1 MKTPTPKETPTRPVE
16 GIGYLNFLRAIEQ
29 RSGGKPRIG
38 ENTSLREETVNIGQD
53 PLMAFPL
60 HDLNRLMDG
69 KRGLPEVRNNIIG
82 FFGSNGALPLDI
94 TEEVYRWAES
104 GDMAFVRF
112 TDIFATRFQQLF
124 FRAWSDSRAITQFDH
139 PDGDRFATYVG
150 AVLGIGT
157 PAFQDRDSL
166 NDLNKLALAPLAIGR
181 VKSPRKLQQMLE
193 KDLGAD
199 IHVEEHVPVWIAFE
213 DDARNA
219 LGMAGSSLGRDMY
232 LGARAQSVEEKIV
245 LHIHTETLDEYR
257 AFLPGGTSHARLH
270 DIVNWYLGAAYEV
283 NVSLTLPADQVQA
296 AKIGESAELG
306 WMAVMPQRVPPP
318 ANTPVQGATYAL
330 TEVA

>member
-1 MKTPTPKETPTRPVE
+1 MKKPAKQATPERPVD

-29 RSGGKPRIG
+29 RAGDKPRIG
-38 ENTSLREETVNIGQD
+38 ANRSLREESVTIGQD

-60 HDLNRLMDG
+60 HDLNRLLDG
-69 KRGLPEVRNNIIG
+69 KRNLPEVRNNIIG

-94 TEEVYRWAES
+94 TEEVYRWAHS

-139 PDGDRFATYVG
+139 ETGDRFSSYVG

-157 PAFQDRDSL
+157 PAFQNRDQL
-166 NDLNKLALAPLAIGR
+166 NDLNKLALAPLALGR

-199 IHVEEHVPVWIAFE
+199 IAIEEHVPVWIAFE

-232 LGARAQSVEEKIV
+232 LGARVQSVEEKIV
-245 LHIHTETLDEYR
+245 LHIHTNTRDEYR

-283 NVSLTLPADQVQA
+283 SVSLTLPADQVQA
-296 AKIGESAELG
+296 ATIGESAELG
-306 WMAVMPQRVPPP
+306 WMAVMPPRIPPP

-330 TEVA
+330 TAVA

>member
-1 MKTPTPKETPTRPVE
+1 MKRPARKEVPEHPVD
-16 GIGYLNFLRAIEQ
+16 GIGFLNFLRAIEQ
-29 RSGGKPRIG
+29 RSTGKPRIG
-38 ENTSLREETVNIGQD
+38 ANTSLREETVNIGQD

-60 HDLNRLMDG
+60 NDLNRLMDG
-69 KRGLPEVRNNIIG
+69 KRSLPEVRNNIIG

-94 TEEVYRWAES
+94 TEEVYRWAQS

-139 PDGDRFATYVG
+139 PDGDRFADYVG

-157 PAFQDRDSL
+157 PAFQSRDDL
-166 NDLNKLALAPLAIGR
+166 NDLNKLSLAPLAVGR

-193 KDLGAD
+193 TDLGAD
-199 IHVEEHVPVWIAFE
+199 ISVEEHVPVWIAFE
-213 DDARNA
+213 EDAQNA

-232 LGARAQSVEEKIV
+232 LGARVQSVEEKIV
-245 LHIHTETLDEYR
+245 LHIHTKTLAEYR

-296 AKIGESAELG
+296 ATIGKSAELG
-306 WMAVMPQRVPPP
+306 WMAVMPPRVSPP

>member
-1 MKTPTPKETPTRPVE
+1 MKKPAVTETPDQPVD
-16 GIGYLNFLRAIEQ
+16 GIGFLNFLRAVEQ
-29 RSGGKPRIG
+29 RNAEKPRIG
-38 ENTSLREETVNIGQD
+38 SNTALREEAVNIGQD
-53 PLMAFPL
+53 PLMAFPI
-60 HDLNRLMDG
+60 HDLNRLLDG
-69 KRGLPEVRNNIIG
+69 KRSLPEVRNNIIG

-94 TEEVYRWAES
+94 TEEVYRWALS

-124 FRAWSDSRAITQFDH
+124 FRAWSDARAITQFDH
-139 PDGDRFATYVG
+139 PHDDRFANYVG

-157 PAFQDRDSL
+157 PAFQSRDSL
-166 NDLNKLALAPLAIGR
+166 HDLNKIALAPLALGR

-193 KDLGAD
+193 TDLGAD
-199 IHVEEHVPVWIAFE
+199 IAVEEHVPVWIAFE
-213 DDARNA
+213 EDARNA

-245 LHIHTETLDEYR
+245 LHIHAETLAEYR
-257 AFLPGGTSHARLH
+257 AFLPGGTSHARLQ

-306 WMAVMPQRVPPP
+306 WMAVMPPRIPPP